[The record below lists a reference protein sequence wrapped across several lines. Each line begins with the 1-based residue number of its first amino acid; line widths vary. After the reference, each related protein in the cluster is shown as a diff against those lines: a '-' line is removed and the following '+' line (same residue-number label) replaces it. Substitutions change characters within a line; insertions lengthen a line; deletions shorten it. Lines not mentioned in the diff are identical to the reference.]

1 MKDSKHYNG
10 DRQLR
15 ETIIR
20 AIGYGHTIK
29 SKLVDRGH
37 KNGPEIH
44 EVSDTGIVTI
54 YNAATHK
61 MVTRLIARP
70 AQIVRYF
77 ERGERVP
84 EETMAKAR
92 HHEAMKWNEA
102 QGGFKDGLER
112 IGEGLL
118 E

>member
-44 EVSDTGIVTI
+44 EVSDTGIITI

-77 ERGERVP
+77 ERGERIP

-102 QGGFKDGLER
+102 
-112 IGEGLL
+112 
-118 E
+118 